1 MVEAAVAGL
10 AAEEWVRTF
19 GVKMPAA
26 VIPEEKLSP
35 AAVATADDAA
45 AALVLLGNCDRTWL
59 LAATGSK
66 LAFGK

>member
-1 MVEAAVAGL
+1 
-10 AAEEWVRTF
+10 
-19 GVKMPAA
+19 MPAA